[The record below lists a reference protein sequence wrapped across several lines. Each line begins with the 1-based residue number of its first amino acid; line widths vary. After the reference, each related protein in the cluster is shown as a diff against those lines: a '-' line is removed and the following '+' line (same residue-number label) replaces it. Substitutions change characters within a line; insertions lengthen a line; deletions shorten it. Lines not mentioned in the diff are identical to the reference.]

1 VTRRI
6 ARGLAALLL
15 ALCALAAGGALAPGA
30 ASADLKVEAEDSWHA
45 DRSFDFQW
53 QPSPPPGQPAQAAY
67 RLYDS
72 QGKQVRA
79 LTRSLGAMLDPFVV
93 PPTPDA
99 YTLEAWLE
107 DAAGGKGAPS
117 TATLRFDDTVPP
129 PPALQPPAGWLIAI
143 DAATLEIG
151 PAPTP
156 LPLSGLRGYAV
167 SVDRGSAP
175 CAGPTRCTADEVDL
189 VGNEGSLSLGTLPEG
204 VNFARVVAVSG
215 SGVASPVATAEL
227 KVDGTP
233 PLLSLHGAPAGW
245 SDGPVKV
252 TAVAT
257 DPLSGMAA
265 AGPLGPFTAVAVDG
279 ASPARALGG
288 SVTTWVTG
296 SGVHEVEYFARDAAG
311 NVADGSAGA
320 PLPATATVR
329 IDEDPPTVAFAAAQ
343 DPAEPERI
351 EAFVDDSLSGPS
363 RERGSIAVRLAGTRS
378 RFEQLPTQVEGNR
391 LVARWDSDS
400 YPPGKYEFL
409 ATGFDLAGNAGTGTG
424 RERGGTMVLVSPLKT
439 PAFLEAGFLGKGTS
453 LQGSRRARYGRGVR
467 FGGRLSTA
475 AGAPPAGLEVAVTE
489 IFGPG
494 AKPSRRTTYARTG
507 ADGRFEV
514 RLAPGPSREV
524 VAGFVGN
531 RVLTRASG
539 ASARLEVPA
548 SVRLRASAATARIG
562 GAPVVFTGRVA
573 AAGTE
578 AAAVKGLPVELQ
590 FRFRGGRWSEF
601 RTVETDARGRFRYAY
616 RFSDDDSRG
625 VRFQFRAHVKGREG
639 WPYGPGS
646 SRPVSVTGR

>member
-1 VTRRI
+1 M
-6 ARGLAALLL
+6 ARGLAALLV
-15 ALCALAAGGALAPGA
+15 ALCALGSTGALVPGT
-30 ASADLKVEAEDSWHA
+30 ASASLKAEAEDSWHA

-53 QPSPPPGQPAQAAY
+53 QPASPPGQPAQAVY

-79 LTRSLGAMLDPFVV
+79 LTRPLSQLLDPFVV

-117 TATLRFDDTVPP
+117 TATLRFDDTIPP
-129 PPALQPPAGWLIAI
+129 PPALHPPAGWLLAI
-143 DAATLEIG
+143 DAARLEIG
-151 PAPTP
+151 SAPTP

-167 SVDRGSAP
+167 SVDRGSGGSP
-175 CAGPTRCTADEVDL
+175 CAAPTRCTDGEIDL
-189 VGNEGSLSLGTLPEG
+189 AGGEGSLSLGTLPEG

-215 SGVASPVATAEL
+215 SGIASPVATAEL

-233 PLLSLHGAPAGW
+233 PLLSLHGVPAGW
-245 SDGPVKV
+245 SNGPVKV
-252 TAVAT
+252 TTVAT

-265 AGPLGPFTAVAVDG
+265 AGPLGPFTAIAVDG
-279 ASPARALGG
+279 APPAQALGG
-288 SVTTWVTG
+288 SVTAWVTG

-320 PLPATATVR
+320 PLPAAAMVR
-329 IDEDPPTVAFAAAQ
+329 IDEEPPTVAFAAAQ

-351 EAFVDDSLSGPS
+351 EVFVGDSLSGPS
-363 RERGSIAVRLAGTRS
+363 RDRGSIAVRLAGTRS
-378 RFEQLPTQVEGNR
+378 RFEQLPTQVDGNR

-400 YPPGKYEFL
+400 YPQGKYEFL

-424 RERGGTMVLVSPLKT
+424 RERGGTMVLVNPLKT
-439 PAFLEAGFLGKGTS
+439 PVFLEAGILGKRSS

-489 IFGPG
+489 VFAAGS
-494 AKPSRRTTYARTG
+494 KPSRRTTLARIG
-507 ADGRFEV
+507 ADGRFGV

-524 VAGFVGN
+524 VASFAGN
-531 RVLTRASG
+531 RVLARAAG
-539 ASARLEVPA
+539 ASARLEIPA

-562 GAPVVFTGRVA
+562 GAPVVFNGRVA

-625 VRFQFRAHVKGREG
+625 IRFQFRAHVKGREG
-639 WPYGPGS
+639 WPYGPS
-646 SRPVSVTGR
+646 ASRPVSVTGR